1 MAGERWLDERQH
13 QAWRGFMGMQSRL
26 LSHLARELQRQSGL
40 SDADYAVLVGLSE
53 SEDGRLRL
61 NELGAELQWQ
71 KSRLSKQI
79 TRMQERG
86 LVQREECPTDG
97 RGAFATLTDQGRAT
111 IEAAAPLHAEQVR
124 RYFADVLTPAQLAA
138 LTEIT
143 GTVLSHLATAEPP
156 QS

>member
-1 MAGERWLDERQH
+1 MAGEQWLDERQH
-13 QAWRGFMGMQSRL
+13 QAWRGFLAMQSRL

-53 SEDGRLRL
+53 APDGRLRL
-61 NELGAELQWQ
+61 HELGAELQWQ

-79 TRMQERG
+79 TRMQDRG

-97 RGAFATLTDQGRAT
+97 RGAFATLTGQGRAT
-111 IEAAAPLHAEQVR
+111 IEAAAPLHVDQVR
-124 RYFADVLTPAQLAA
+124 RYFADVLTPAQLTA

-143 GTVLSHLATAEPP
+143 GTVLDHLSAAEPP
-156 QS
+156 QQ

>member
-13 QAWRGFMGMQSRL
+13 QAWRGFLTMQSRL

-53 SEDGRLRL
+53 APDGRLRL

-79 TRMQERG
+79 TRMQDRG

-111 IEAAAPLHAEQVR
+111 IEAAAPLHVDQVR
-124 RYFADVLTPAQLAA
+124 RYFADVLTPAQLTA

-143 GTVLSHLATAEPP
+143 GTVLDHLSAAEPQP
-156 QS
+156 